1 MNNALKMKKN
11 LYSLLMLLCY
21 YSSYSQEY
29 EYNDSLESVQIN
41 IKADFDS
48 TYGFLNLSYLPI
60 DNLLIDK
67 TLWIIQPESYNGIT
81 DLDTLNN
88 SDRICR
94 LRIVYLDV
102 TYTKDSRAYQHN
114 KIACTIKKMKINIK
128 E

>member
-1 MNNALKMKKN
+1 MKKYF
-11 LYSLLMLLCY
+11 LIPIIILCFYSIN
-21 YSSYSQEY
+21 SQEY
-29 EYNDSLESVQIN
+29 EYIDSLEAVQIN

-48 TYGFLNLSYLPI
+48 TYGFLNLTYLPI
-60 DNLLIDK
+60 DSLLIDK